1 MNSLAIINS
10 YLCAE
15 GLYTVGLTG
24 GKLFL
29 EAYANEL
36 THHPPSVSLDT
47 SYFFILVSFNAE
59 LLSFRATQT
68 DQVTIMCL
76 SRALRYL
83 QFNLAHTHTRTHT
96 HTLKNTGVNFMV
108 WWEQFI
114 RWPEI
119 RWSGGFNTRPH
130 IKDDVYSQT
139 TAKTHRP
146 RSCSK
151 ENIWSCARLSHEG
164 WRRLLQLWN
173 WGISSFESTPD
184 SDALS

>member
-1 MNSLAIINS
+1 MMTSDEEHETKTSVQLKSMNGLAIINS

-29 EAYANEL
+29 EAYANER

-59 LLSFRATQT
+59 LPSFRATQT

-83 QFNLAHTHTRTHT
+83 QFNLAHTNTHT
-96 HTLKNTGVNFMV
+96 HTLKNTSVNFMV
-108 WWEQFI
+108 W
-114 RWPEI
+114 
-119 RWSGGFNTRPH
+119 
-130 IKDDVYSQT
+130 
-139 TAKTHRP
+139 
-146 RSCSK
+146 
-151 ENIWSCARLSHEG
+151 
-164 WRRLLQLWN
+164 
-173 WGISSFESTPD
+173 
-184 SDALS
+184 